1 MERKRNLIQVY
12 AIIVNVVAIITF
24 IISLS
29 SLVSALIDRSDPI
42 YVETF
47 SKVDLSSFEKY
58 KLDVLNT
65 TEQKNSYVPDD
76 DTIRQMY
83 EDAKSEKINKV
94 NHQSLRSIV
103 VSSLI
108 MIIAIILFAFHW
120 WLAKK
125 FN

>member
-1 MERKRNLIQVY
+1 M
-12 AIIVNVVAIITF
+12 AIITF

-58 KLDVLNT
+58 KLDVLNS

-94 NHQSLRSIV
+94 KHQSLRSIT

-120 WLAKK
+120 RLAKK